1 MSDNI
6 GPSNIWSG
14 EFGEEWTERHP
25 LSVEELD
32 TTYRNHFGI
41 ARTELNELFLDSLNR
56 DSRILE
62 IGANVGTQLEALRQ
76 MGFDDLL
83 GIELLDYAVERA
95 REERPDTPIYFG
107 EAGNLPFEDDKFDLI
122 FTSGVLIHIPEE
134 RLVSTLQEITRCTRQ
149 YVWGYEYFADERTEI
164 TYRGQEGMLW
174 KDDYATAYAEHCP
187 LELRKEVRLPY
198 VDESV
203 CDSMFLLEHV

>member
-1 MSDNI
+1 MSDDL
-6 GPSNIWSG
+6 GPLDIWSG

-25 LSVEELD
+25 LYVEEVD
-32 TTYRNHFGI
+32 RRYRNNFGI
-41 ARTELNELFLDSLNR
+41 PRTELNELFLDSLDR

-76 MGFDDLL
+76 MGFNDLL
-83 GIELLDYAVERA
+83 GIELLDYAVETA
-95 REERPDTPIYFG
+95 KKERPDITIYYA
-107 EAGNLPFEDDKFDLI
+107 EAGNLPFEDDSFDLI

-134 RLVSTLQEITRCTRQ
+134 QLDSTLQEITRCTRQ

-198 VDESV
+198 FDESV
-203 CDSMFLLEHV
+203 CDSMFLLECV